1 MESNDNFQIKLNNGT
16 HQFEFNN
23 ERAAE
28 LDIKKIDSNTYHLL
42 VNNKA
47 YRAELIEADYSRKT
61 LRLKVNG
68 KTFDLQIADKYDRLV
83 EKMGLKS
90 QASRQIKDVK
100 APMPGMVLNVAVA
113 VGQNVQQGD
122 GLIILEAM
130 KMENVIKAQGEGVVK
145 EIHVQNGTAVD
156 KGQLLVEME

>member
-1 MESNDNFQIKLNNGT
+1 MKSEDTFRIKLNDDT
-16 HQFEFNN
+16 HQFEFNS
-23 ERAAE
+23 ERISQ
-28 LDIKKIDSNTYHLL
+28 LDINKIDNHNFHLL
-42 VNNKA
+42 FNNKA
-47 YRAELIEADYSRKT
+47 YRAELIEADFSQKT
-61 LRLKVNG
+61 LRLKING
-68 KTFDLQIADKYDRLV
+68 KAFDLQIADEYDRLV
-83 EKMGLKS
+83 EKMGLNI

-145 EIHVQNGTAVD
+145 QIHVKKGTAVD

>member
-1 MESNDNFQIKLNNGT
+1 MESKDTFQVELNNGT
-16 HQFEFNN
+16 HQFNFDN
-23 ERAAE
+23 ERISE
-28 LDIKKIDSNTYHLL
+28 LDITKIDSKNYHLL

-47 YRAELIEADYSRKT
+47 YRAELLEADFSRKT

-68 KTFDLQIADKYDRLV
+68 KSFELQIADKYDRLV
-83 EKMGLKS
+83 EKMGLNS
-90 QASRQIKDVK
+90 QASRQIKDIK
-100 APMPGMVLNVAVA
+100 APMPGMVLTVSVA

-130 KMENVIKAQGEGVVK
+130 KMENVIKAQGEGVIK
-145 EIHVQNGTAVD
+145 EIHVTNGTAVD